1 MSGVKSDF
9 HDLNQCFTLVVEDEG
24 MVFMWK
30 DIFFNEKL
38 EVFFSELKIVMLRL
52 ICRGLN

>member
-1 MSGVKSDF
+1 
-9 HDLNQCFTLVVEDEG
+9 

-38 EVFFSELKIVMLRL
+38 EVFFSELKIVMLRVFVED
-52 ICRGLN
+52 